1 MDCGNTGHIETH
13 CSYMVLDRTCNSCS
27 VFQYGEVFR
36 ESTGPPHK
44 SMLKSNT
51 RDSAIAVEQ
60 GSGVVKSHT
69 PYRAAVYFLG

>member
-1 MDCGNTGHIETH
+1 MKI
-13 CSYMVLDRTCNSCS
+13 VAS

-69 PYRAAVYFLG
+69 P